1 MRTNR
6 VIQSVVLRNFRMV
19 LALVSVTAWT
29 LVAGGAARGQE
40 GYQKPP
46 KAVLDVLNA
55 PVTPRASVGRARDVV
70 LLYSPEPYPPIAD
83 VAQPFARL
91 AGLRIDEAT
100 NGPHNPPRFDKLVLK
115 KVEDGSEVKVGIP
128 EGMIVSQPFWS
139 PDGRKI
145 AFTHA
150 ASSEIELWVADAK
163 TGQAHAIAR
172 VRLNAALSAPGFRDE
187 NPPCHWLP
195 GSKTLLCQ
203 TIPAGRGALPKAPT
217 VPVGPRVQ
225 QSFGKAAPVATF
237 EDLLENEYDAKLF
250 EYYATSHL
258 AVIDIESG
266 SVTPVGAPGIFGMA
280 VPAPDGTHILVSRI
294 HRPYSYIVPADN
306 FPRDVEVWD
315 LTGQVVYKVASLPLQ
330 ENVPIG
336 GVPTGVRDISW
347 HPNKPGTLVWV
358 EALDDGDP
366 KKKVKERDKV
376 MWIHEPFAG
385 EPVELARTE
394 KRFAGLAFG
403 ERGDFAVLRDFDRD
417 TLRGRAWFFNP
428 SPTPEQAWTFHADKP
443 NEKTLVW
450 DMSTQDRYH
459 NPGAPVQWPL
469 LNGHSAVMQQSNFI
483 FLMGA
488 GASPD
493 GERPFLDRLDINTME
508 LKRIFQ
514 GESKS
519 YEEIVAMLS
528 SGGTRL
534 LTRRE
539 TQADA
544 PNYYI
549 RDSSKFNGNFAEP
562 GSLDK
567 VTALTKFADAT
578 PVLGAIQKR
587 LVTYKRADGVDL
599 SMTVYLPPDYKQGE
613 RRPAVIWAYPL
624 EFTDASVAGQVSG
637 SPYRFTTITGPS
649 PLFFLLDGYVV
660 LDGASMPVVGDPE
673 TVNNTYIEQITSS
686 AKAAIDKAAEM
697 GVIDP
702 NRVGV
707 GGHSYGAFM
716 TANLLAHSNLFR
728 AGIARSGAYNRTLTP
743 FGFQSERRTLWQA
756 PELYVKVSPFMFADK
771 IKAPILLIHG
781 EADSNSGTFPIQSD
795 RMYRAIKGNGGAV
808 RYVTLPDEAHGYS
821 ARESIEHTVW
831 EMLTWFDKFVK
842 NAEGGAASP
851 ATTTA
856 Q

>member
-1 MRTNR
+1 MQRR
-6 VIQSVVLRNFRMV
+6 DWAALILLI
-19 LALVSVTAWT
+19 LAFGILLSASAT
-29 LVAGGAARGQE
+29 LAQD

-46 KAVLDVLNA
+46 DAILKVLNA
-55 PVTPRASVGRARDVV
+55 PATPRASVGRSRDIV
-70 LLYSPEPYPPIAD
+70 LFYSPVLYPSIAD
-83 VAQPFARL
+83 VAQPFERL
-91 AGLRIDEAT
+91 AGLRIDVAT
-100 NGPHNPPRFDKLVLK
+100 NGPHNAPRFNNLILK
-115 KVEDGSEVKVGIP
+115 KVENGHEEKLDLPPGFF
-128 EGMIVSQPFWS
+128 VSQPFWS
-139 PDGRKI
+139 PEGHTI

-150 ASSEIELWVADAK
+150 TDSGIELWLADAR
-163 TGQAHAIAR
+163 TGKAVA
-172 VRLNAALSAPGFRDE
+172 VPGVKLNAALSAAGPAEG
-187 NPPCHWLP
+187 NAPCHWMP
-195 GSKTLLCQ
+195 GSKSLLCQ
-203 TIPAGRGALPKAPT
+203 TIPAGRGAAPKPPV
-217 VPVGPRVQ
+217 VPAGPRVQ
-225 QSFGKAAPVATF
+225 ESFGKAAPVPTF

-250 EYYATSHL
+250 DYYATSQL
-258 AVIDIESG
+258 AVIDSETGNS
-266 SVTPVGAPGIFGMA
+266 TPLGPPAIFGLS
-280 VPAPDGTHILVSRI
+280 VPAPDGQHVLVARI
-294 HRPYSYIVPADN
+294 HRPYSFIVPEED

-315 LTGQVVYKVASLPLQ
+315 TSGQVVYKVASLPLH

-336 GVPTGVRDISW
+336 GVPTGPRDIHW
-347 HPNKPGTLVWV
+347 HPNKPATLIWV

-376 MWIHEPFAG
+376 MWVHEPFTDG
-385 EPVELARTE
+385 PVELARTE
-394 KRFAGLAFG
+394 KRFAGIAFG
-403 ERGDFAVLRDFDRD
+403 ERGDFAILRDFDRD
-417 TLRGRAWFFNP
+417 TLRARAWFFNP
-428 SPTPEQAWTFHADKP
+428 QPTPDQAWTFHADKP

-450 DMSTQDRYH
+450 DLSTQDRYH
-459 NPGAPVQWPL
+459 NPGTPVLWPL
-469 LNGHSAVMQQSNFI
+469 LNGHQAVLQQSNYI
-483 FLMGA
+483 FLLGA

-514 GESKS
+514 GDAKS

-528 SGGTRL
+528 TGGTKL

-539 TQADA
+539 TPQDP
-544 PNYYI
+544 PNYFV
-549 RDSSKFNGNFAEP
+549 RDSTSFNGNFANPE
-562 GSLDK
+562 SLTQ
-567 VTALTKFADAT
+567 VTPFTNFTDPT
-578 PVLGAIQKR
+578 PELRAIKKQ

-599 SMTVYLPPDYKQGE
+599 SMTVYLPPGYKPSE
-613 RRPAVIWAYPL
+613 RRPAVVWAYPL

-660 LDGASMPVVGDPE
+660 LDGASMPVVGNPE

-716 TANLLAHSNLFR
+716 TANLLAHSELFR

-756 PELYVKVSPFMFADK
+756 PELYMKVSPFLSADK

-781 EADSNSGTFPIQSD
+781 EADNNSGTFPIQSD

-821 ARESIEHTVW
+821 ARESIEDVLW
-831 EMLTWFDKFVK
+831 EMLNWFDKFVK
-842 NAEGGAASP
+842 HAGPREASAANAP
-851 ATTTA
+851 NA
-856 Q
+856 QR

>member
-1 MRTNR
+1 LFGG
-6 VIQSVVLRNFRMV
+6 ILSGFG
-19 LALVSVTAWT
+19 
-29 LVAGGAARGQE
+29 LVAGVLFLGAGARAQD

-46 KAVLDVLNA
+46 SAVLEVMNA
-55 PVTPRASVGRARDVV
+55 PVTPRASVGQARDIV
-70 LLYSPEPYPPIAD
+70 LLYTPEPYPPITE

-91 AGLRIDEAT
+91 AGLRIDLAT
-100 NGPHNPPRFDKLVLK
+100 NGPHNAPRFDKLVLK
-115 KVEDGSEVKVGIP
+115 KAADGTEIKVGVP
-128 EGMIVSQPFWS
+128 EGTIVSQPFWA
-139 PDGRKI
+139 PGGEKI

-150 ASSEIELWVADAK
+150 ADSGIELWVANARM
-163 TGQAHAIAR
+163 GEAR
-172 VRLNAALSAPGFRDE
+172 VIAGVKLNAAMSTPGPRDE

-195 GSKTLLCQ
+195 GGKALLCQ
-203 TIPAGRGALPKAPT
+203 TIPTGRGRPPEVPIIPT
-217 VPVGPRVQ
+217 GPRVQ
-225 QSFGKAAPVATF
+225 ESFGKAAPVATY
-237 EDLLENEYDAKLF
+237 EDLLENEYDGKLF
-250 EYYATSHL
+250 DYYATSQL

-266 SVTPVGAPGIFGMA
+266 RATPVGSPAIFRMA
-280 VPAPDGTHILVSRI
+280 DLAPDGEHVLVARI
-294 HRPYSYIVPADN
+294 HRPYSYIVPADD
-306 FPRDVEVWD
+306 FPRDVEVWN
-315 LTGQVVYKVASLPLQ
+315 LRGRVVYTVASLPLQ

-336 GVPTGVRDISW
+336 GVPTGPRQIEW

-376 MWIHEPFAG
+376 MWINEPFAG

-394 KRFAGLAFG
+394 KRFAGIAFG
-403 ERGDFAVLRDFDRD
+403 ERGDFSILRDFDRD

-428 SPTPEQAWTFHADKP
+428 SPTPEKEWTFHADKP

-450 DMSTQDRYH
+450 DLSTQDRYH
-459 NPGAPVQWPL
+459 HPGTPVLWPL
-469 LNGHSAVMQQSNFI
+469 SNGHSAVLQQSNFI

-493 GERPFLDRLDINTME
+493 GERPFLDRLDINSME

-514 GESKS
+514 GEPKS

-528 SGGTRL
+528 TGGTKL

-539 TQADA
+539 TTVDA

-549 RDSSKFNGNFAEP
+549 RDSSQFNGHFAEP
-562 GSLDK
+562 GSLDQ
-567 VTALTKFADAT
+567 VTAFTKFTDAT
-578 PVLGAIQKR
+578 PRLRAIQKQ
-587 LVTYKRADGVDL
+587 LVTYKRADGVEL

-613 RRPAVIWAYPL
+613 RRPAVVWAYPL

-660 LDGASMPVVGDPE
+660 LDGASMPVVGNPE

-697 GVIDP
+697 GVIDA

-756 PELYVKVSPFMFADK
+756 PDLYMKVSPFLFADK
-771 IKAPILLIHG
+771 IKVPVLLIHG
-781 EADSNSGTFPIQSD
+781 EADNNSGTFPIQSD

-808 RYVTLPDEAHGYS
+808 RYVTLPDEAHGYT
-821 ARESIEHTVW
+821 ARESIEDVVW
-831 EMLTWFDKFVK
+831 EMLTWFDKYVK
-842 NAEGGAASP
+842 NAGLDGTHPAATS
-851 ATTTA
+851 AK
-856 Q
+856 